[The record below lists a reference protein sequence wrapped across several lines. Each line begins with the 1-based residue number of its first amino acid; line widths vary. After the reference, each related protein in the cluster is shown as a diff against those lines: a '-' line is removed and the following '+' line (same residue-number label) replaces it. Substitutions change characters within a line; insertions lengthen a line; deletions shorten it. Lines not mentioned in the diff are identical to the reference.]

1 MCACVHVCMCACV
14 HACALEIETG
24 YIDRVGGRFE
34 RTGVPDRM
42 VCLPGGRVVFV
53 ELKAPGEKPTKLQ
66 RNRHRELRGFGQIVF
81 GCVDSKADVDLMLR
95 IMNADVTPAE
105 TAKAIEELEMRDVE

>member
-1 MCACVHVCMCACV
+1 MRESA
-14 HACALEIETG
+14 IEA
-24 YIDRVGGRFE
+24 YLRDRVKAQGGKAYKFVSPGN
-34 RTGVPDRM
+34 TGVPDRM

>member
-1 MCACVHVCMCACV
+1 MRESA
-14 HACALEIETG
+14 IEA
-24 YIDRVGGRFE
+24 YLRDRVKELGGKAYKFVSPGN
-34 RTGVPDRM
+34 TGVPDRM

-66 RNRHRELRGFGQIVF
+66 RNRHRELGGFGQIVF

>member
-1 MCACVHVCMCACV
+1 MRESA
-14 HACALEIETG
+14 IEA
-24 YIDRVGGRFE
+24 YLRDRVKELGGKAYKFVSPGN
-34 RTGVPDRM
+34 TGVPDRM